1 MYKKTLIVATAIM
14 ATISTASVYADIIT
28 TKDFGGGTITFHGSV
43 TEAPC
48 SIAMGDDKL
57 DVDLG
62 QVSKNML
69 SAADKGSTPVD
80 IKIHL
85 NSCQFEATG
94 GGVVTTPDY
103 GKLSKVDVEFVN
115 YNSSNV
121 SNGLLHNDGD
131 ATNVSVQLLDGVG
144 LPVDLSRVV
153 TADKAQQLKGSAGE
167 ITFKA
172 RMLASGSATAGSVNA
187 TVNYKLKYF

>member
-69 SAADKGSTPVD
+69 SAANNGSTPVD

-94 GGVVTTPDY
+94 LTPLDY
-103 GKLSKVDVEFVN
+103 GKLSKVDVEFAN
-115 YNSSNV
+115 YNSSDV

-131 ATNVSVQLLDGVG
+131 ATNVSVQLLDGMG
-144 LPVDLSRVV
+144 KPVNLSKVA
-153 TADKAQQLKGSAGE
+153 TKDSAQQLTAAVGE
-167 ITFKA
+167 IALKA
-172 RMLASGSATAGSVNA
+172 RMLASGAATAGSVNA